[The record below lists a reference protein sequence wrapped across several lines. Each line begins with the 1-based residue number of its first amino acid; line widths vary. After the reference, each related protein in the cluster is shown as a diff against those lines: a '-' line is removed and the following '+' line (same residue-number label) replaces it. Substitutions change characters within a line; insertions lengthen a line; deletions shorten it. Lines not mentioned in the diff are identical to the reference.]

1 MPAVQYTTKR
11 RDTKMKTI
19 KDKYIVMGSDGAGFP
34 LKEAVKL
41 HLEDLGWTV
50 EDVGVKSLDGPTEMF
65 NRVGFRVGAKISEG
79 EYEKGLVFCG
89 TGMGIHVAAGKCPHV
104 QAGVVESVP
113 AGKRAAAANN
123 LNVLAMGAQY
133 VSPAMGIEIVDE
145 FLNTPFGGDYGEA
158 FLAMH
163 KLAWEEI
170 DEFDYEAFKANGFE
184 PIHKYDVERPRPTGE
199 NRRKGM
205 VTYKPVLR

>member
-1 MPAVQYTTKR
+1 
-11 RDTKMKTI
+11 MKTI
-19 KDKYIVMGSDGAGFP
+19 KDKFIVMGSDMAGFP

-41 HLEDLGWTV
+41 HLQDLGWTV
-50 EDVGVKSLDGPTEMF
+50 EDVGVTQPGPDAEMF
-65 NRVGFRVGAKISEG
+65 HRVGFKVGAKVSEG

-123 LNVLAMGAQY
+123 LNVLSMGSQY

-145 FLNTPFGGDYGEA
+145 FLSTPFGGGYDQQFLDY
-158 FLAMH
+158 H

-184 PIHKYDVERPRPTGE
+184 PIHKYDVEMGGGDGKMPR
-199 NRRKGM
+199 GM
-205 VTYKPVLR
+205 VSYQPILFKMPDED

>member
-1 MPAVQYTTKR
+1 
-11 RDTKMKTI
+11 MKTI
-19 KDKYIVMGSDGAGFP
+19 KDKYIVVGSDAAGYP
-34 LKEAVKL
+34 LKETVKL
-41 HLEDLGWTV
+41 HLQDLGWHV
-50 EDVGVKSLDGPTEMF
+50 EDVGCSPENGMNQMF
-65 NRVGFRVGAKISEG
+65 QRVGFKVGAKISEG

-123 LNVLAMGAQY
+123 LNVLSMGAQY
-133 VSPAMGIEIVDE
+133 VSPAMAIEIVDQ
-145 FLNTPFGGDYGEA
+145 FLSTPFGGDYGED

-163 KLAWEEI
+163 RLAWEEI

-184 PIHKYDVERPRPTGE
+184 PIHKYDVEFKPGSALP
-199 NRRKGM
+199 KGM
-205 VTYKPVLR
+205 VTYQPILFAPPKPKED

>member
-1 MPAVQYTTKR
+1 
-11 RDTKMKTI
+11 MKTI
-19 KDKYIVMGSDGAGFP
+19 KDKFIVVGSDGAGFP

-50 EDVGVKSLDGPTEMF
+50 EDVGVTSLDGPGPTEMF
-65 NRVGFRVGAKISEG
+65 HRVGFKVGAKISEG

-145 FLNTPFGGDYGEA
+145 FLNTPFGGDYGER

-184 PIHKYDVERPRPTGE
+184 PIHKYDVDRSQPAGQ
-199 NRRKGM
+199 RRKGN

>member
-1 MPAVQYTTKR
+1 
-11 RDTKMKTI
+11 MKTI

-34 LKEAVKL
+34 LKEAVKM

-123 LNVLAMGAQY
+123 LNVLAMGSQY

-184 PIHKYDVERPRPTGE
+184 PIHKYDVERPRPTGD
-199 NRRKGM
+199 NRRKGN
-205 VTYKPVLR
+205 VSYKPFLR

>member
-1 MPAVQYTTKR
+1 
-11 RDTKMKTI
+11 MKTI

-34 LKEAVKL
+34 LKEAVKM

-123 LNVLAMGAQY
+123 LNVLAMGSQY

-170 DEFDYEAFKANGFE
+170 DEFDYEAFKANDFE
-184 PIHKYDVERPRPTGE
+184 PIHKYDVERPRPTGD
-199 NRRKGM
+199 NRRKGN
-205 VTYKPVLR
+205 VSYKPFLR

>member
-1 MPAVQYTTKR
+1 
-11 RDTKMKTI
+11 MKTI
-19 KDKYIVMGSDGAGFP
+19 KDKFIVVGSDGAGFP
-34 LKEAVKL
+34 LKEAVKM

-113 AGKRAAAANN
+113 ADKRAAAANN

-199 NRRKGM
+199 NRRRGA

>member
-1 MPAVQYTTKR
+1 
-11 RDTKMKTI
+11 MKTI

-34 LKEAVKL
+34 LKEAVKM

-123 LNVLAMGAQY
+123 LNVLSMGAQY
-133 VSPAMGIEIVDE
+133 VSPAMAIEIVDE
-145 FLNTPFGGDYGEA
+145 FLSTPFGGDYGEA

-184 PIHKYDVERPRPTGE
+184 PIHKYDVEFKPGGFLP
-199 NRRKGM
+199 KGM
-205 VTYKPVLR
+205 VTYKPVLLQMPAPKED

>member
-1 MPAVQYTTKR
+1 
-11 RDTKMKTI
+11 MKTI

-123 LNVLAMGAQY
+123 LNVLSMGASY
-133 VSPAMGIEIVDE
+133 VSPAMAIEIVDE
-145 FLNTPFGGDYGEA
+145 FLSTPFGGDYGED

-163 KLAWEEI
+163 RLAWEEI

-184 PIHKYDVERPRPTGE
+184 PIHKYDVEFKPGNALP
-199 NRRKGM
+199 KGM
-205 VTYKPVLR
+205 VTYQPILFAPPKPKED

>member
-1 MPAVQYTTKR
+1 
-11 RDTKMKTI
+11 MKTI

-145 FLNTPFGGDYGEA
+145 FLNTPFGGDYGAA
-158 FLAMH
+158 FLAMN

>member
-1 MPAVQYTTKR
+1 
-11 RDTKMKTI
+11 MKTI
-19 KDKYIVMGSDGAGFP
+19 KDKFIVVGSDAAGFP

-50 EDVGVKSLDGPTEMF
+50 EDVGVTSLDGPTEMF
-65 NRVGFRVGAKISEG
+65 HRVGFKVGAKVSEG

-113 AGKRAAAANN
+113 SGKRAAAANN
-123 LNVLAMGAQY
+123 LNVLSMGAMY

-145 FLNTPFGGDYGEA
+145 FLNTPFGGGYNQQ
-158 FLAMH
+158 FLDFH
-163 KLAWEEI
+163 RLAWEEI

-184 PIHKYDVERPRPTGE
+184 PIHKYDVQMGGGGGERPRGQ
-199 NRRKGM
+199 
-205 VTYKPVLR
+205 VTYKPVLRK

>member
-1 MPAVQYTTKR
+1 M
-11 RDTKMKTI
+11 
-19 KDKYIVMGSDGAGFP
+19 
-34 LKEAVKL
+34 
-41 HLEDLGWTV
+41 
-50 EDVGVKSLDGPTEMF
+50 
-65 NRVGFRVGAKISEG
+65 
-79 EYEKGLVFCG
+79 FCG

-199 NRRKGM
+199 NRRRGA

>member
-1 MPAVQYTTKR
+1 
-11 RDTKMKTI
+11 MKTI

-34 LKEAVKL
+34 LKEAIKM

-123 LNVLAMGAQY
+123 LNVLAMGSQY

-184 PIHKYDVERPRPTGE
+184 PIHKYDVERPRPTGD
-199 NRRKGM
+199 NRRKGN
-205 VTYKPVLR
+205 VSYKPFLR